1 MIYKLFLRLEWGKM
15 EQIKFELG
23 EQEFITLVNLLKTTD
38 VVSSGGEV
46 KILLINELITYNGE
60 IEYRKKKKVFSGD
73 IITVNEEI
81 TITVS

>member
-1 MIYKLFLRLEWGKM
+1 M
-15 EQIKFELG
+15 EKIEFKLG
-23 EQEFITLVNLLKTTD
+23 EQEYITLVNLLKTTD

-73 IITVNEEI
+73 VIAVNNEI
-81 TITVS
+81 TITVI